1 MQLKSHSVG
10 LLLPTW
16 HPKKGK
22 ENKHLSPANSRPLP
36 LRQKLTVLFWQFVTA
51 VSTLPETD
59 TKSDK
64 KKSVP
69 LSHGNARNEHGRIE
83 PCPHLIS
90 PHLTK
95 TSRRRDPGHRRAPT
109 ATIPAPSTRGG
120 SKQTCEA
127 RTTKGKRLRRAYI
140 EPHPRKKMHGRV
152 GRRSPEDG
160 RISSAG
166 GAEAGRRAGSGG
178 GATVRETG
186 RARGCESVLDG
197 WVYIYMPLCAN

>member
-64 KKSVP
+64 KKASRFRTETQGTSTGE
-69 LSHGNARNEHGRIE
+69 LSRV
-83 PCPHLIS
+83 LTS

-186 RARGCESVLDG
+186 RARGVRVSLG
-197 WVYIYMPLCAN
+197 WVGIYIYAPVC